1 MFGERLQQLR
11 SQRDMKQA
19 VLAKRL
25 GVSRSAINAWENGIS
40 FPWLFRR
47 ALCGHQRPYAQP
59 AGNGGAAD
67 TLL

>member
-25 GVSRSAINAWENGIS
+25 IPILKNLVTV
-40 FPWLFRR
+40 
-47 ALCGHQRPYAQP
+47 Q
-59 AGNGGAAD
+59 
-67 TLL
+67 